1 MVRDV
6 SPIVFYRDTSS
17 FCCLICVFSAIGG
30 FIYPCNQ
37 LLRVFVPTRDMLIQE
52 SEEDDKSGFLFH
64 L

>member
-6 SPIVFYRDTSS
+6 SPIIFYRVTSS

-30 FIYPCNQ
+30 FIYPYNQ
-37 LLRVFVPTRDMLIQE
+37 LLRVFVPTKVTLITE